1 MLVYNNSAR
10 QIKLLNALVQIWIN
24 NGLGENQQGVFTKKC
39 AAMFFLF
46 DLFGRRVLEREF
58 LLRHEFVAL
67 GRLVFENRI
76 AEVEIAVVR
85 SQ

>member
-1 MLVYNNSAR
+1 M
-10 QIKLLNALVQIWIN
+10 
-24 NGLGENQQGVFTKKC
+24 FTKKC

-46 DLFGRRVLEREF
+46 DFFGRRVLERES

>member
-1 MLVYNNSAR
+1 
-10 QIKLLNALVQIWIN
+10 
-24 NGLGENQQGVFTKKC
+24 
-39 AAMFFLF
+39 MFFLF
-46 DLFGRRVLEREF
+46 DLFGRRVLECES